1 MLVEYVPGTFSFE
14 KHTRSCAVRNKE
26 PVDLKSIKV
35 VQETNYLQM
44 NYNEPLSANLD
55 DVGKKILLFKTL
67 PQKNWLK
74 QKKGLALVHIR
85 IFHVGEH
92 VLKITGF
99 KSPIFSE
106 SSVINSVRSSK
117 NAINQLCASAKKW
130 KWCCWS
136 NSCCMSPFSIHKCI
150 FWNPYLI
157 CSRKPLGNG

>member
-1 MLVEYVPGTFSFE
+1 MEYVPGTFSFE

-55 DVGKKILLFKTL
+55 LMLVKRYCCSKPCHKKIDWSRKKDSHLFTL
-67 PQKNWLK
+67 EFFMLEN
-74 QKKGLALVHIR
+74 
-85 IFHVGEH
+85 

-106 SSVINSVRSSK
+106 SSVINSVQSSK

-150 FWNPYLI
+150 SWNPYLI